1 MPMGDIFSKLNITLG
16 IVIRLCMRECFHEL
30 IICSEKPRD
39 TYWFTPLLV
48 YFICHSISS
57 KKNLVI
63 KLNGD
68 DTKNN
73 IALSINILMT
83 VISKL

>member
-1 MPMGDIFSKLNITLG
+1 MSSHQSG
-16 IVIRLCMRECFHEL
+16 
-30 IICSEKPRD
+30 
-39 TYWFTPLLV
+39 LLV

-83 VISKL
+83 VISQSIWLKGKRLPLDQSVVGSIPVSGNKLHA